1 MSGRYFVILIGK
13 INKIK
18 NITSDGI
25 EGRYHHHS
33 GRIDQDENESQSHTK
48 LYLIHYPADAE

>member
-1 MSGRYFVILIGK
+1 MLGWYWVILIEK

-25 EGRYHHHS
+25 EGRHHHLS
-33 GRIDQDENESQSHTK
+33 GRVDQDENESQSHTK